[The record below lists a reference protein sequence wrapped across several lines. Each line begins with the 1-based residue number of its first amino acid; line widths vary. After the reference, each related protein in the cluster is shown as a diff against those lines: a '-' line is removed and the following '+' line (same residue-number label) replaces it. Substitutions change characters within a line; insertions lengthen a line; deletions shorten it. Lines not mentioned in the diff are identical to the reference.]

1 MICNKNKRKQK
12 LETKTKTFQDDI
24 EFDVELSESSDEFIT
39 DSSESEDSDKH
50 NETLSFYWN
59 LHKIKQEKDKS
70 IVKPKSVDPKYRKE
84 IVQKDINFIKTSIKE
99 EKKKRPIEDVYE
111 ETKHFSH
118 VISERD
124 KLAYNMY
131 RKAYCEM
138 DEEESVY
145 AWNALAPREHKLWR
159 QKSSDTQDR
168 KRNKSLNLC
177 EQARYSD
184 YSTTNY
190 ENDDLDLP
198 TLFPDAATEVKKLLT
213 IFADKLSEVK
223 LIWLAFGSGLQEAVE
238 QFTKLTEF
246 QKYFVALSNETVN
259 VDRSSLSKHFV
270 AIRKIVFHQRLK
282 CPAMNSILN
291 FENFG
296 NDDFVYVQTRDSPG
310 IKIAR
315 IKEKHLNGKVIIGC
329 QFVLPNNSELEQICP
344 IYRNN
349 LIMINDGTEFRFKHQ
364 EIIGRCIVL
373 NFSDYISARPTDIPE
388 QDVYFCTHIKTSKRL
403 IRPVVVDEL
412 TNVLEMH
419 RGEIY
424 YFKFDGTEDLVYD
437 NQALGNTSLKMEH
450 VSDGEEFLVKPE
462 VDFDGNVVN
471 SQIDQEVQIKVENQE
486 EGELIIPDII
496 VHLNDQSE
504 FSKDETSVDQPV
516 EIILYDDTT
525 STINLADTENVLFVI
540 NKKYSTN
547 NCLEDGEIIEID

>member
-1 MICNKNKRKQK
+1 M
-12 LETKTKTFQDDI
+12 ETKTKTLQDDI

-50 NETLSFYWN
+50 NGTLNFYLD
-59 LHKIKQEKDKS
+59 LHKIKQEKDND
-70 IVKPKSVDPKYRKE
+70 IVKPKSVNPKYRKE
-84 IVQKDINFIKTSIKE
+84 MAQNDLNFIKTSIKE
-99 EKKKRPIEDVYE
+99 EKKKRPIADVYE
-111 ETKHFSH
+111 ETKNFGHI
-118 VISERD
+118 ISERD
-124 KLAYNMY
+124 QLAYNMY
-131 RKAYCEM
+131 WKAYCEM

-145 AWNALAPREHKLWR
+145 AWNALTPREHKLWG
-159 QKSSDTQDR
+159 QKASDTHR

-177 EQARYSD
+177 EQARDSD

-198 TLFPDAATEVKKLLT
+198 SLFPDAATEVKKLLA
-213 IFADKLSEVK
+213 IFADKLSEVNSVRM
-223 LIWLAFGSGLQEAVE
+223 AFGSGLQEAVK

-246 QKYFVALSNETVN
+246 QKYFVALSNESVN
-259 VDRSSLSKHFV
+259 VDRFSLSKHFV

-282 CPAMNSILN
+282 CPPMNSIFN
-291 FENFG
+291 SENFG

-315 IKEKHLNGKVIIGC
+315 IKEKHLNGKVILGC

-349 LIMINDGTEFRFKHQ
+349 LIMINDGTEFRFKQQ

-388 QDVYFCTHIKTSKRL
+388 QDVYFCTHIKTWKRL
-403 IRPVVVDEL
+403 IRPLVVDEL

-437 NQALGNTSLKMEH
+437 NQELCNASWKSEP
-450 VSDGEEFLVKPE
+450 VSEGEEFLVKPE

-504 FSKDETSVDQPV
+504 FSKDDTSVDQPV

-525 STINLADTENVLFVI
+525 NTINLADTENVLFVI
-540 NKKYSTN
+540 DKKDSTN
-547 NCLEDGEIIEID
+547 NRLEDGEIIEID